1 MIFKGNVKSID
12 RDTAKTGSYLFNTNN
27 IGEVIADSTDS
38 VVKYT
43 KNLFDYRNRTT
54 EYKLDEATTVLDA
67 LLWTSSD
74 AEVSL
79 PVLKKK
85 VDAVVSD
92 YAYTVKLPMNK
103 IAFGWAD
110 PDDATKSWL
119 EVYPNGF
126 KKILYQVN
134 LSVAQISGFANIL
147 TYKFLDSLNTGIT
160 GGDVTGTIDYAAGTI
175 ALTVPAGSTVTALV
189 ASFTL
194 NDGASAKISSTA
206 QVSGTTANNF
216 TTPKTYTV
224 TSKYSNTKDFV
235 VTVTVAS

>member
-1 MIFKGNVKSID
+1 MIFKGTVKSID
-12 RDTAKTGSYLFNTNN
+12 RDTTKTGSYLFNTNN
-27 IGEVIADSTDS
+27 VGEIIADSTDS

-110 PDDATKSWL
+110 PTDASKSWL

-134 LSVAQISGFANIL
+134 LSVDQLSGFANIL
-147 TYKFLDSLNTGIT
+147 TYKFTDALNDEFT
-160 GGDVTGTIDYAAGTI
+160 GGDVIGTIDYAAGTI
-175 ALTVPAGSTVTALV
+175 ALTVPAATVVTSLV
-189 ASFTL
+189 ATFTL
-194 NDGASAKISSTA
+194 NTGASAKVSTTA
-206 QVSGTTANNF
+206 QVSGTTANDF
-216 TTPKTYTV
+216 TNPVTYVV
-224 TSKYSNTKDFV
+224 TSAYGNVKNFV
-235 VTVTVAS
+235 VTVSIAS